1 MFVVCLQSGLNIV
14 LDLRLGPLSGV
25 LVLEGKRR
33 GKFARQLS
41 REVDLVDTRLQD
53 ATLDIKHAVFVL
65 EELLAML
72 ELLLAMHRPV
82 TVLLRVVADER
93 ALFAALELQLDM
105 RRMNWLHDL
114 HVKHASHL
122 VAWLVEGILR
132 LKLDLALGEFT
143 PLVREEEH

>member
-1 MFVVCLQSGLNIV
+1 M
-14 LDLRLGPLSGV
+14 

-33 GKFARQLS
+33 GKFVRQLS
-41 REVDLVDTRLQD
+41 REVNLIDSWLQD
-53 ATLDIKHAVFVL
+53 ASLDIKHAVFVL

-72 ELLLAMHRPV
+72 ELLLTIHRPV
-82 TVLLRVVADER
+82 TILLRVVADER

-105 RRMNWLHDL
+105 RCMNWLHDF

-122 VAWLVEGILR
+122 VAWLIEGIFSLQ
-132 LKLDLALGEFT
+132 LDLTLGEFT